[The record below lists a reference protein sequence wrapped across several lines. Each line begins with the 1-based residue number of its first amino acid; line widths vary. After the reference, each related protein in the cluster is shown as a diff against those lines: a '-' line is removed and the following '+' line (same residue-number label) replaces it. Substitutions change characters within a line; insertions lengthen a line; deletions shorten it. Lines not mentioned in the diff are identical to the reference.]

1 MTGTATLYRIDPE
14 LERIEPL
21 RRPPRRAPM
30 QRRLPPLNALRA
42 FEVTGR
48 HGSFTRAAEEL
59 SVTPAAV
66 SQQVRLLEAI
76 LGHPLFERLPKQL
89 QLTPAG
95 AALLPGLQD
104 GFRRIGE
111 AVNGAFAGAEE
122 HRLQVSV
129 APSFASKWLLPR
141 LGTFQAAHPD
151 IELAIDASMHLVDLA
166 RGEADVAIRYGA
178 GDYPDLVA
186 ERLLNEEVVTV
197 CSPALLEGP
206 NALRTPADLANH
218 LLLHDASPDR
228 DESCPTWEMW
238 LSAAGV
244 GGVDGR
250 RGLRFNQAS
259 LVLEA
264 AILGR
269 GVALAKAAIARG
281 DLEAGRLVRP
291 FGISV
296 PVGFAYYLVFA
307 RDRAGE
313 AKIGRFRSWL
323 LQEIER
329 GQAA

>member
-1 MTGTATLYRIDPE
+1 MTGTATLARIAPAQ
-14 LERIEPL
+14 
-21 RRPPRRAPM
+21 PPG
-30 QRRLPPLNALRA
+30 RRLPPLNALRA

-59 SVTPAAV
+59 YVTPAAV

-76 LGHPLFERLPKQL
+76 LGQSLFDRLPKQL
-89 QLTPAG
+89 QLTAAG
-95 AALLPGLQD
+95 SALLPGLLD

-111 AVNGAFAGAEE
+111 AVNAAVASDEE

-129 APSFASKWLLPR
+129 APSFGSKWLLPR
-141 LGTFQAAHPD
+141 LGSFQAAHPE
-151 IELAIDASMHLVDLA
+151 IELAIDASMQLVDLT

-178 GDYPDLVA
+178 GDYPGLLA

-197 CSPALLEGP
+197 CSPAMLEGP
-206 NALRTPADLANH
+206 DALRTPADLARH
-218 LLLHDASPDR
+218 MLLHDASPDR

-244 GGVDGR
+244 RGVDAR

-281 DLEAGRLVRP
+281 DLQAGRLVRP

-296 PVGFAYYLVFA
+296 PVGFAYYLVYA
-307 RDRAGE
+307 RSRAGE
-313 AKIGRFRSWL
+313 AKIARFRGWL
-323 LQEIER
+323 LQEIKR
-329 GQAA
+329 GQAD

>member
-1 MTGTATLYRIDPE
+1 MTGTATLHR
-14 LERIEPL
+14 LEPV
-21 RRPPRRAPM
+21 RPAVRRAPTP
-30 QRRLPPLNALRA
+30 RRLPPLNALRA
-42 FEVTGR
+42 FEVAGR
-48 HGSFTRAAEEL
+48 RGSFTRAAEEL
-59 SVTPAAV
+59 GVTPAAV

-76 LGHPLFERLPKQL
+76 LNQPLFERLPKQL

-95 AALLPGLQD
+95 AALLPGLLD

-111 AVNGAFAGAEE
+111 AVNAAFAGDEA

-141 LGTFQAAHPD
+141 LDSFQAAHPD
-151 IELAIDASMHLVDLA
+151 IELTIDASMQLVDLT

-178 GDYPDLVA
+178 GDYPGLVA

-206 NALRTPADLANH
+206 NALRTPADLAHH

-244 GGVDGR
+244 HGVDGR

-264 AILGR
+264 AVLGR

-291 FGISV
+291 FGISM
-296 PVGFAYYLVFA
+296 PVGFAYYLVYA
-307 RDRAGE
+307 RGRAGE
-313 AKIGRFRSWL
+313 PKIGRFRSWL
-323 LQEIER
+323 LQEIAREPA
-329 GQAA
+329 G